1 MNSSKAVAVGALM
14 LVIGGGSVIV
24 DRLERPF
31 ETWLT
36 NFATLAR
43 VLGGIAAVVGA
54 LLPLLL

>member
-1 MNSSKAVAVGALM
+1 M